1 MGKISLEGL
10 LFKAY
15 HGYYDEE
22 RQKGNRFEVNISVKT
37 DFIEASHHD
46 DLDGTVDYEQL
57 YAIVKDEMDK
67 PSKLLEHVVNRIITR
82 VLDEIVAVKQ
92 VKVSLSK
99 YDPPIGGQC
108 RAATI
113 TVKKKR
119 EN

>member
-22 RQKGNRFEVNISVKT
+22 RQKGNQFEVNLSVKT
-37 DFIEASHHD
+37 DFKYASQND

-57 YAIVKDEMDK
+57 YAIVKDEMGK
-67 PSKLLEHVVNRIITR
+67 PSKLLEHVVNRVISR
-82 VLDEIVAVKQ
+82 VLDEIPAVKQ
-92 VKVSLSK
+92 VKMSLSK

-113 TVKKKR
+113 TVKR
-119 EN
+119 ERV

>member
-22 RQKGNRFEVNISVKT
+22 RQKGNKFEVNITVKT
-37 DFIEASHHD
+37 DFNHASKKD
-46 DLDGTVDYEQL
+46 ELEGTVDYERL
-57 YAIVKDEMDK
+57 YAIVKDEMEQ
-67 PSKLLEHVVNRIITR
+67 PSKLLEHVVNRMINR
-82 VLDEIVAVKQ
+82 VLDEIPAVKK
-92 VKVSLSK
+92 VKISLSK
-99 YDPPIGGQC
+99 FDPPIGGLC

-119 EN
+119 